1 MFSHNQCITLPAL
14 LLLAVMLD
22 GCTTSDATSPE
33 PSAPTA
39 MRVSMEDRLKAAV
52 ADLTSEDID
61 FRNRPVVEIYHR
73 DGIVLLTGQV
83 TSEEAKSGISNSLAF
98 SAGGDLRRL
107 TNELRVVESVDRS
120 LAESDANLANAANA
134 LLVSTDP
141 SLAEQVETVVENSIV
156 YLLGQ
161 VTRAKGDAAAQL
173 VSGLEGVAAV
183 KVVFDYTD

>member
-1 MFSHNQCITLPAL
+1 MFRHNQRIMLPAL
-14 LLLAVMLD
+14 LLLAVMSE
-22 GCTTSDATSPE
+22 GCTTSETTIPE

-52 ADLTSEDID
+52 ANLTSEDID

-73 DGIVLLTGQV
+73 NGIVLLTGQV
-83 TSEEAKSGISNSLAF
+83 TSEEAKSSISNSVAF

-107 TNELRVVESVDRS
+107 TNELRVVESIDLS

-134 LLVSTDP
+134 LLASTDP
-141 SLAEQVETVVENSIV
+141 SLAEQVDTVVENSVV

-161 VTRAKGDAAAQL
+161 VTRAQGDASAQL
-173 VSGLEGVAAV
+173 VSGLEGVASV
-183 KVVFDYTD
+183 RIVFEYTD